1 MRDESSSSPTRKA
14 RSTPSVI
21 WSTIRSVIRTWTW
34 TSGNSLWKATTI
46 GASSE
51 SEMLGGAAS
60 RRFPETFERW
70 LEAMLSIA
78 SLISA
83 PRWAYSSTSEP
94 TSVRR
99 RERVDRSIKRTPSA
113 CSSSAMRRLTVEV
126 GILRRRAAFEKPLA
140 STTWAKMT
148 SELRS
153 DIGFPVP
160 ESHST
165 FGYITN
171 EETHI
176 VGSRQGS
183 ALGAGRLKREQL
195 LIQIQGT
202 R

>member
-1 MRDESSSSPTRKA
+1 M
-14 RSTPSVI
+14 
-21 WSTIRSVIRTWTW
+21 W
-34 TSGNSLWKATTI
+34 TSGYSFWKATTI

-70 LEAMLSIA
+70 LDAIFSMA

-99 RERVDRSIKRTPSA
+99 NERVERSIKRTPSA
-113 CSSSAMRRLTVEV
+113 CSSSAMRRLTVDV

-140 STTWAKMT
+140 STTCAKII

-153 DIGFPVP
+153 DIVFRSL
-160 ESHST
+160 ENHSSH
-165 FGYITN
+165 GPLYERGN
-171 EETHI
+171 HI
-176 VGSRQGS
+176 VGSS
-183 ALGAGRLKREQL
+183 TA
-195 LIQIQGT
+195 
-202 R
+202 

>member
-1 MRDESSSSPTRKA
+1 M
-14 RSTPSVI
+14 
-21 WSTIRSVIRTWTW
+21 W
-34 TSGNSLWKATTI
+34 TSGYSFWKATTI

-51 SEMLGGAAS
+51 SEMLGGAAN

-99 RERVDRSIKRTPSA
+99 RERVERSIRRTPSA

-126 GILRRRAAFEKPLA
+126 GILRRRAAFAKPLA
-140 STTWAKMT
+140 STTWAKMI

-153 DIGFPVP
+153 DIPFPML
-160 ESHST
+160 ENHST
-165 FGYITN
+165 RSPVTN

-176 VGSRQGS
+176 VGSRTGS
-183 ALGAGRLKREQL
+183 ALGGTVAASAQAVIEGQPEIRFRLQ
-195 LIQIQGT
+195 
-202 R
+202 

>member
-1 MRDESSSSPTRKA
+1 M
-14 RSTPSVI
+14 
-21 WSTIRSVIRTWTW
+21 W
-34 TSGNSLWKATTI
+34 TSGYSFWKATTI

-70 LEAMLSIA
+70 LDAIFSMA

-99 RERVDRSIKRTPSA
+99 NERVERSIKRTPSA
-113 CSSSAMRRLTVEV
+113 CSSSAMRRLTVDV

-140 STTWAKMT
+140 STTWANMI

-153 DIGFPVP
+153 DIAFPML
-160 ESHST
+160 ENHST
-165 FGYITN
+165 RSPIRD

-176 VGSRQGS
+176 VGSKTGPARGGRQRAAAWGW
-183 ALGAGRLKREQL
+183 
-195 LIQIQGT
+195 
-202 R
+202 